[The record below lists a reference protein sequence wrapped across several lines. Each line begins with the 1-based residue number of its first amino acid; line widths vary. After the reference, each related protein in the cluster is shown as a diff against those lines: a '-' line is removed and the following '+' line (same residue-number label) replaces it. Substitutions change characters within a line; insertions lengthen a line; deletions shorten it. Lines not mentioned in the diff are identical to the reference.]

1 MENIWQVIILMVAGT
16 ICLTAAVKLV
26 SSSILDEID
35 KFRAK
40 QTARTIQSMATV
52 INGLPEIM
60 SKVMD
65 IQNKKQEEQN
75 RNEMAMKEAFEQM
88 KRTLNKN

>member
-1 MENIWQVIILMVAGT
+1 MENIWQVIIVMVAGT
-16 ICLTAAVKLV
+16 ICLTAAVKLIIASV
-26 SSSILDEID
+26 LDEID
-35 KFRAK
+35 KYRTK
-40 QTARTIQSMATV
+40 QTARTIQSMVTV